1 LGCHVRFGWE
11 HAHFPG
17 FHPQRVQKLPH
28 LGRLAGNPG
37 EGFDPGRRFRH
48 RRGWALPKLRV
59 DRRTMG
65 VEGTPRLTW
74 LEVLQLLDPPGDIRL
89 EITVEAGFGNAAQ
102 PWELPRG
109 DPLTAQVEGFH
120 PPLDP
125 WVGMLKAPI
134 LQSFDVSCAKRD
146 LEHCRAPCARMVLNR
161 TRPTLEQDAQKVSI
175 KPV

>member
-1 LGCHVRFGWE
+1 MGFHVRFGRD

-17 FHPQRVQKLPH
+17 FHPEGFQKLPH

-48 RRGWALPKLRV
+48 RRGGALPKLRL
-59 DRRTMG
+59 DGGTMG
-65 VEGTPRLTW
+65 VEGTPWLPW

-89 EITVEAGFGNAAQ
+89 EIPMEAGFGNATQ
-102 PWELPRG
+102 PRDLPRG

-125 WVGMLKAPI
+125 WVGMPKAPI
-134 LQSFDVSCAKRD
+134 LQGFDVSFAKRD
-146 LEHCRAPCARMVLNR
+146 LEHCRAPRARMVLNH
-161 TRPTLEQDAQKVSI
+161 TGPTLAQDT
-175 KPV
+175 